1 MNDHRRPGPPAK
13 VRAVLARNKDLLR
26 NAGSLAAT
34 TGLTSLFGFVFWI
47 VADHE
52 FPKAEVGHAIAATNA
67 MQLLGTIGML
77 GLGTMLIGELPKRN
91 RDRGGL
97 FAASMATSAIGSAV
111 LGIIFAVVVGLYF
124 SDADH
129 LPGIGGTPGQA
140 LIFVAGVALT
150 GATMVFDEGTI
161 GLLRGGVQLWR
172 NMAMSAIKLAVLPVL
187 ALFLHDA
194 YGVGI
199 SLSLVI
205 ATAGSMIPAAVMLRR
220 SGSPIYRRPDWQS
233 LRRLLPVAV
242 THNWLNLATAIPTAI
257 IPIIVPLAVGAA
269 ANSVFYDVWMISTL
283 LFMVPVHLGTVL
295 FALASASPRV
305 MAEKLRFVLRISLL
319 IGLPAMLV
327 LAVTAHFA
335 LDLFGPGYAAL
346 GTVPLWLR
354 IIGYVPQMPRAQFVA
369 VSRAT
374 NKVGRAAGLM
384 CFFALC
390 EAVSVYV
397 GGKLGDHYIGG
408 EHGGL
413 YGLSIAYLCVLV
425 IEGLITAPTV
435 LRAAYA
441 YTAAATGAFPVVP
454 AAAGA
459 SGATAGA
466 SGPLRRLTGGL
477 TRLTGELTKLTGEL
491 PQLPGAPDRTESG
504 LATLFAITSAAVVS
518 DGNTLNVATQIWRT
532 GGFPQL
538 PPEATGPLK
547 PVPSFTPHGMAG
559 QAAPTVQTPVQRA
572 EYQRRQ
578 QAGIDALLSIAT
590 LVRLSEDTQ
599 TTPVLASEDT
609 QTTTP
614 APPSEDAQ
622 TTIPVPPSEDAQT
635 TTPVL
640 PSEDTQEETADDG
653 DEGHKEGLAVAGSD

>member
-1 MNDHRRPGPPAK
+1 MNDQQSSGLPAK

-67 MQLLGTIGML
+67 MQLLGMIGMF
-77 GLGTMLIGELPKRN
+77 GLGTMMIGELPRRR

-97 FAASMATSAIGSAV
+97 FAASMAASAIGSAV
-111 LGIIFAVVVGLYF
+111 LGIIFAAVVGLYF
-124 SDADH
+124 SDGEH
-129 LPGIGGTPGQA
+129 LPGIGGTPAQL

-172 NMAMSAIKLAVLPVL
+172 NMALSGIKLAVLPVL

-205 ATAGSMIPAAVMLRR
+205 ATAGSMIPAAVMLMRG
-220 SGSPIYRRPDWQS
+220 GSSIFHRPDWQS
-233 LRRLLPVAV
+233 LRRLFPVAV
-242 THNWLNLATAIPTAI
+242 SHNWLNLATAIPPSL
-257 IPIIVPLAVGAA
+257 IPVVVPLAVGAA
-269 ANSVFYDVWMISTL
+269 LNSVFYDVWMISAL

-295 FALASASPRV
+295 FALASASPEAI
-305 MAEKLRFVLRISLL
+305 AEKLRFVLRISLL
-319 IGLPAMLV
+319 IGLPVMAV
-327 LAVTAHFA
+327 LAVGAHFA
-335 LDLFGPGYAAL
+335 LNLFGPGYAAL

-354 IIGYVPQMPRAQFVA
+354 IIGYIPQMPKAQFVA

-374 NKVGRAAGLM
+374 NRVGRAAGLL

-390 EAVSVYV
+390 EVASVYV
-397 GGKLGDHYIGG
+397 GGKLGDRYIGG
-408 EHGGL
+408 QLGGL
-413 YGLSIAYLCVLV
+413 YGLSLAYLGVLV
-425 IEGLITAPTV
+425 VEGLITAPTV

-441 YTAAATGAFPVVP
+441 HTAAATGAFPAVS

-459 SGATAGA
+459 AGA
-466 SGPLRRLTGGL
+466 MAGVSGPLRRLTGEL
-477 TRLTGELTKLTGEL
+477 TRLTGAL
-491 PQLPGAPDRTESG
+491 PQLPGAPDRQESG
-504 LATLFAITSAAVVS
+504 LAALFAIASAAVVS
-518 DGNTLNVATQIWRT
+518 DGNTLNVATHIWRT

-538 PPEATGPLK
+538 PLEATGPRK
-547 PVPSFTPHGMAG
+547 VVPVASTAHDMYAG
-559 QAAPTVQTPVQRA
+559 QAAPTGQTLAQQATYERW
-572 EYQRRQ
+572 Q

-590 LVRLSEDTQ
+590 T
-599 TTPVLASEDT
+599 
-609 QTTTP
+609 
-614 APPSEDAQ
+614 
-622 TTIPVPPSEDAQT
+622 
-635 TTPVL
+635 VL
-640 PSEDTQEETADDG
+640 PSEDTQEELAAYGRDREDG
-653 DEGHKEGLAVAGSD
+653 LGFDWFR

>member
-1 MNDHRRPGPPAK
+1 MNDQQSSGLPAK
-13 VRAVLARNKDLLR
+13 VRAVLAPNKDLLR

-67 MQLLGTIGML
+67 MQLLGMIGMF
-77 GLGTMLIGELPKRN
+77 GLGTMMIGELPKRR

-111 LGIIFAVVVGLYF
+111 LGIIFAAVVGLYF
-124 SDADH
+124 SDAEH
-129 LPGIGGTPGQA
+129 LPGIGGTPAQL

-172 NMAMSAIKLAVLPVL
+172 NMALSAIKLAVLPVL

-205 ATAGSMIPAAVMLRR
+205 ATAGSMIPATIMLMRG
-220 SGSPIYRRPDWQS
+220 GSSIFHRPDWQS
-233 LRRLLPVAV
+233 LRRLFPVAV
-242 THNWLNLATAIPTAI
+242 SHNWLNLATLIPPNL
-257 IPIIVPLAVGAA
+257 IPVVVPLAVGAA
-269 ANSVFYDVWMISTL
+269 LNSVFYDVWMISAL

-295 FALASASPRV
+295 FALASASPEAI
-305 MAEKLRFVLRISLL
+305 AEKLRFVLRISLL
-319 IGLPAMLV
+319 IGLPVMAV
-327 LAVTAHFA
+327 LAVGAHFA
-335 LDLFGPGYAAL
+335 LNLFGPGYAAL

-354 IIGYVPQMPRAQFVA
+354 IIGYIPQMPKAQFVA

-374 NKVGRAAGLM
+374 NRVGRAAGLL

-390 EAVSVYV
+390 EVASVYV
-397 GGKLGDHYIGG
+397 GGKLGNRYIGG
-408 EHGGL
+408 QLGGL
-413 YGLSIAYLCVLV
+413 YGLSLAYLGVLV
-425 IEGLITAPTV
+425 VEGLITAPTV

-441 YTAAATGAFPVVP
+441 HTAAATGAFPAVS

-459 SGATAGA
+459 AGA
-466 SGPLRRLTGGL
+466 MAGVSGPLRRLTGEL
-477 TRLTGELTKLTGEL
+477 TRLTGAL
-491 PQLPGAPDRTESG
+491 PQLPGAPDRQDSG
-504 LATLFAITSAAVVS
+504 LAALFAITSAAVVS
-518 DGNTLNVATQIWRT
+518 DGNTLNVATQIWQT

-538 PPEATGPLK
+538 PLEATGPRK
-547 PVPSFTPHGMAG
+547 VVPVASTAHDMYAD
-559 QAAPTVQTPVQRA
+559 QAAPTGRTLAQQATYERW
-572 EYQRRQ
+572 Q

-590 LVRLSEDTQ
+590 
-599 TTPVLASEDT
+599 
-609 QTTTP
+609 
-614 APPSEDAQ
+614 
-622 TTIPVPPSEDAQT
+622 
-635 TTPVL
+635 PVL
-640 PSEDTQEETADDG
+640 PSEDTQEELAAYGRDREDG
-653 DEGHKEGLAVAGSD
+653 AGFDWFR